1 MQERKIALKI
11 YGEALLL
18 LLLLALLSVGILYI
32 FKPDSLAWFSK
43 NEQVTSGG
51 TTLDTDAVAVTM
63 QLYAKGPRDDDFV
76 AIASLDHIF
85 SDLMPG
91 ERVTFRVEITN
102 NENTPYTVGVAFEA
116 FDGCET
122 PLVLDG
128 RYYYLSTQLR
138 IVETGEYL
146 LAPPTDFLSY
156 ESEMALENKTADSV
170 TVPAEST
177 AETTF
182 TLEFVNYA
190 DIDQN
195 AYQGFGESAFCT
207 RKLILV
213 L

>member
-11 YGEALLL
+11 YGEVLLL
-18 LLLLALLSVGILYI
+18 LLLLALLSVSVLYI

-51 TTLDTDAVAVTM
+51 TTMDTDAVAVTM
-63 QLYAKGPRDDDFV
+63 QVYAKGPRDDDFV

-102 NENTPYTVGVAFEA
+102 HESTPYTVGVAFEA

-156 ESEMALENKTADSV
+156 ESEMTLENKTASSV
-170 TVPAEST
+170 TVAAQSIV
-177 AETTF
+177 ETTF
-182 TLEFVNYA
+182 ELEFVNYA

>member
-11 YGEALLL
+11 YSEALLL
-18 LLLLALLSVGILYI
+18 ILLLALITVGALYL

-43 NEQVTSGG
+43 NEQVTSSG
-51 TTLDTDAVAVTM
+51 TTIDTDAVAVTM
-63 QLYAKGPRDDDFV
+63 QVYAKGPRDDDFV

-91 ERVTFRVEITN
+91 ERVTFRVEIAN
-102 NENTPYTVGVAFEA
+102 NENTPLTVGVAFEA

-138 IVETGEYL
+138 IVQTDEYL

-156 ESEMALENKTADSV
+156 ESEMTLENKTASSV
-170 TVPAEST
+170 TVPAKST
-177 AETTF
+177 TETTF
-182 TLEFVNYA
+182 ELEFVNYA
-190 DIDQN
+190 NIDQN

>member
-63 QLYAKGPRDDDFV
+63 QVYAKGPRDDDFV

-116 FDGCET
+116 FET

-170 TVPAEST
+170 TVPADST